1 MPFLSREAVVLVE
14 DPELEHYKDGCLAER
29 ERADQAED
37 ELERVREA
45 MGALEEADLVAA
57 AAILRR
63 RDELCTEAH
72 GELQHRL
79 LRAEAMLYLAWMRG
93 VAATGESYESWLET
107 LERQMEETI

>member
-1 MPFLSREAVVLVE
+1 ME
-14 DPELEHYKDGCLAER
+14 DPELEHYRDGCLAER

-37 ELERVREA
+37 ELERIRDA
-45 MGALEEADLVAA
+45 IGALDDADLVAL

-63 RDELCTEAH
+63 RDELCTDAH

-79 LRAEAMLYLAWMRG
+79 LRAEAMLHLAWMNG
-93 VAATGESYESWLET
+93 VEANGVSYESWIET

>member
-1 MPFLSREAVVLVE
+1 MGPVQ

-45 MGALEEADLVAA
+45 MGAHDDADLVAA

-63 RDELCTEAH
+63 RDELCAEAH

-79 LRAEAMLYLAWMRG
+79 LRAEAMLYLAWAKG
-93 VAATGESYESWLET
+93 AEASGESYESWLEN